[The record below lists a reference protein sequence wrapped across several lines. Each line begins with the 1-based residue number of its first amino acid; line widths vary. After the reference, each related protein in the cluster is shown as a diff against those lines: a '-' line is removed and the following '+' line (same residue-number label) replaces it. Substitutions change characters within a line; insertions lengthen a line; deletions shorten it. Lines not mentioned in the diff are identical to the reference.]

1 MNKETI
7 TIIGKELENI
17 LDNYSLEYSCIDLR
31 YKYIGVDHDLW
42 EFQAIIQR
50 VSDEKFFSVNWFDSY
65 QCNWHEL
72 GLDEDD
78 FELEEV
84 FPKII
89 TTTIYE

>member
-1 MNKETI
+1 MNNLTI
-7 TIIGKELENI
+7 KGKELEEI
-17 LDNYSLEYSCIDLR
+17 LDDYSLEYACINSQ

-65 QCNWHEL
+65 SCNWEEL

-78 FELEEV
+78 FELTEV
-84 FPKII
+84 FPKQVL
-89 TTTIYE
+89 TTVYE